1 MPDDP
6 MKPLFSIITV
16 TYNAAD
22 TLETTMRS
30 VAEQSC
36 TLFEHIV
43 QDGASTD
50 STLDIVKK
58 NALEQTQVYSQP
70 DEGLYD
76 AMNKALAIAK
86 GDYVIFLNAGDRFHS
101 ADTLQRLADAIMDN
115 DYPGIVYGQ
124 TDIVD
129 KNGRRLA
136 DRHLTAPE
144 ELTLDSFAEGMV
156 VCHQAFVA
164 LRRITSLFSRKYR
177 FSADYEWCIRCLQH
191 SHRNVYV
198 PRVIIDYLNEG
209 VTTANRRK
217 SLMERFNIMCHY
229 YGVFPT
235 ICRHFGFATRFLR
248 RRRLEKNLQKQQ

>member
-1 MPDDP
+1 MN
-6 MKPLFSIITV
+6 PLFSIITV

-22 TLETTMRS
+22 TVETTMCS

-50 STLDIVKK
+50 STLDIVRRH
-58 NALEQTQVYSQP
+58 ALEQTQVHSTP

-76 AMNKALAIAK
+76 AMNKALAIAQ
-86 GDYVIFLNAGDRFHS
+86 GDYVIFLNAGDRFHTP
-101 ADTLQRLADAIMDN
+101 DTLQRIADAIMAH

-129 KNGRRLA
+129 KTGRRLA

-156 VCHQAFVA
+156 VCHQAFVV

-177 FSADYEWCIRCLQH
+177 FSADYEWCIHCLQH
-191 SHRNVYV
+191 SHHNVYV
-198 PRVIIDYLNEG
+198 PAVLVDYLNEG
-209 VTTANRRK
+209 VTTANRRH
-217 SLMERFNIMCHY
+217 SLIERFRIMCRY
-229 YGVFPT
+229 YGVLPT
-235 ICRHFGFATRFLR
+235 VWRHFGFATRYLR
-248 RRRLEKNLQKQQ
+248 RRRLEKKLLKQQ